1 MSRFSVGRHDYPYF
15 RAVWNRVV
23 FTMLAAALVPI
34 LLLGGVCCYYTE
46 QLVKEKRLETL
57 KVIALDRKIAVDR
70 YLDGL
75 VSGLT
80 QTAAE
85 LAASYP
91 GTDSLSA
98 AFHALQQAHQ
108 GITELAVFDE
118 KGLRIGSVGRQSGE
132 GSDAN
137 REVWF
142 NDLLARGV
150 AVSEVMRGSGN
161 EPYFL
166 VAVRVPTPTGREIF
180 RSAVSASRLNELAST
195 LPRPWRGKAYLTNRE
210 GILQTEPEA
219 AGQLRDRSPVQDL
232 GRFDGIRM
240 EESAGVCLL
249 KVWQERAPWLNVIQV
264 ARSDLPGLSKR
275 VYLFALLVFVLLAV
289 PIVGL
294 VLLTGNDLAFRLEAK
309 TSSLKALDRQL
320 RRASYMASSMELS
333 MGYFRDIKD
342 ILGNIDTTAMVMA
355 EEPEVSTSPDLQG
368 SIAVVRSE
376 VQRGQQAVER
386 FLRYIEPQSPL
397 IIEVD
402 VHKLLDDLF
411 QILDRE
417 LLFRS
422 ISVRRVFQADLPTVR
437 SDSSK
442 LRQVFLNIVINA
454 VEAIDK
460 DGEITLTSEVV
471 ENGLAVTVS
480 DNGPGISA
488 ADLKRIFEPLWTT
501 RSQGTGLGLPLCRQI
516 LEKLDGEITIQSALG
531 KGTAVTVTLPL
542 RLRAQRIPSTAAES

>member
-1 MSRFSVGRHDYPYF
+1 
-15 RAVWNRVV
+15 
-23 FTMLAAALVPI
+23 
-34 LLLGGVCCYYTE
+34 
-46 QLVKEKRLETL
+46 
-57 KVIALDRKIAVDR
+57 
-70 YLDGL
+70 
-75 VSGLT
+75 
-80 QTAAE
+80 
-85 LAASYP
+85 
-91 GTDSLSA
+91 
-98 AFHALQQAHQ
+98 
-108 GITELAVFDE
+108 
-118 KGLRIGSVGRQSGE
+118 
-132 GSDAN
+132 
-137 REVWF
+137 
-142 NDLLARGV
+142 
-150 AVSEVMRGSGN
+150 
-161 EPYFL
+161 
-166 VAVRVPTPTGREIF
+166 
-180 RSAVSASRLNELAST
+180 
-195 LPRPWRGKAYLTNRE
+195 
-210 GILQTEPEA
+210 
-219 AGQLRDRSPVQDL
+219 
-232 GRFDGIRM
+232 
-240 EESAGVCLL
+240 
-249 KVWQERAPWLNVIQV
+249 
-264 ARSDLPGLSKR
+264 
-275 VYLFALLVFVLLAV
+275 
-289 PIVGL
+289 
-294 VLLTGNDLAFRLEAK
+294 
-309 TSSLKALDRQL
+309 
-320 RRASYMASSMELS
+320 
-333 MGYFRDIKD
+333 
-342 ILGNIDTTAMVMA
+342 
-355 EEPEVSTSPDLQG
+355 VSTSPDLQS

-531 KGTAVTVTLPL
+531 KGTVVTVTLPL
-542 RLRAQRIPSTAAES
+542 RLKAQRIPGTTAES

>member
-1 MSRFSVGRHDYPYF
+1 
-15 RAVWNRVV
+15 
-23 FTMLAAALVPI
+23 
-34 LLLGGVCCYYTE
+34 
-46 QLVKEKRLETL
+46 
-57 KVIALDRKIAVDR
+57 
-70 YLDGL
+70 
-75 VSGLT
+75 
-80 QTAAE
+80 
-85 LAASYP
+85 
-91 GTDSLSA
+91 
-98 AFHALQQAHQ
+98 
-108 GITELAVFDE
+108 
-118 KGLRIGSVGRQSGE
+118 
-132 GSDAN
+132 
-137 REVWF
+137 
-142 NDLLARGV
+142 
-150 AVSEVMRGSGN
+150 
-161 EPYFL
+161 
-166 VAVRVPTPTGREIF
+166 
-180 RSAVSASRLNELAST
+180 
-195 LPRPWRGKAYLTNRE
+195 
-210 GILQTEPEA
+210 
-219 AGQLRDRSPVQDL
+219 
-232 GRFDGIRM
+232 
-240 EESAGVCLL
+240 
-249 KVWQERAPWLNVIQV
+249 
-264 ARSDLPGLSKR
+264 
-275 VYLFALLVFVLLAV
+275 
-289 PIVGL
+289 
-294 VLLTGNDLAFRLEAK
+294 
-309 TSSLKALDRQL
+309 
-320 RRASYMASSMELS
+320 

-355 EEPEVSTSPDLQG
+355 EEPEVSTSPDLQS

-422 ISVRRVFQADLPTVR
+422 ISIRRVFQADLPTVR

-542 RLRAQRIPSTAAES
+542 RLKAQRIPGTAAES

>member
-1 MSRFSVGRHDYPYF
+1 
-15 RAVWNRVV
+15 
-23 FTMLAAALVPI
+23 MLAAALGPI
-34 LLLGGVCCYYTE
+34 LLLGGAWCYYTE
-46 QLVKEKRLETL
+46 KLVKEKSLETL
-57 KVIALDRKIAVDR
+57 KGVALDRMIAVDR

-75 VSGLT
+75 VSALR
-80 QTAAE
+80 QAADE
-85 LAASYP
+85 LGPGSS
-91 GTDSLSA
+91 GTDSLNT
-98 AFHALQQAHQ
+98 AFHVLQQAHQ
-108 GITELAVFDE
+108 DIIELTVFDE
-118 KGLRIGSVGRQSGE
+118 KGLRLGSVGRQSGDE
-132 GSDAN
+132 TDA
-137 REVWF
+137 EHEAWF
-142 NDLLARGV
+142 NDVLARGV
-150 AVSEVMRGSGN
+150 AVSEVMRGSGK
-161 EPYFL
+161 EPYFR
-166 VAVRVPTPTGREIF
+166 VAVWVSTPTGREIF
-180 RSAVSASRLNELAST
+180 RSAVSVSRLNELAST
-195 LPRPWRGKAYLTNRE
+195 LPPPWRGKAYLTNRE
-210 GILQTEPEA
+210 GILQTEPVA
-219 AGQLRDRSPVQDL
+219 AGQLRDRSSFQDL
-232 GRFDGIRM
+232 ERFDGIRT
-240 EESAGVCLL
+240 EESAGIYLL
-249 KVWQERAPWLNVIQV
+249 KVWQERAPWLNVIQI
-264 ARSDLPGLSKR
+264 AQSDLPGLSKHF
-275 VYLFALLVFVLLAV
+275 YLFALLVFVLLAI

-355 EEPEVSTSPDLQG
+355 EEPEVSTSPDLQS

-376 VQRGQQAVER
+376 VHRGQQAVER

-422 ISVRRVFQADLPTVR
+422 ISVRRAFQADLPTVR

-471 ENGLAVTVS
+471 ENGIAVTVS

-516 LEKLDGEITIQSALG
+516 LEKLDGEISIQSALG

-542 RLRAQRIPSTAAES
+542 RLKAQRLPSTAAES